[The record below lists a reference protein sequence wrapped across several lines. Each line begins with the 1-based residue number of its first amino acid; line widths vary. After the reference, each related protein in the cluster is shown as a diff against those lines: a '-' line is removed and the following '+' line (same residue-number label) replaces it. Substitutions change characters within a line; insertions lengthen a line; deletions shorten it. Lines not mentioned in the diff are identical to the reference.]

1 MFGEIQMK
9 YIGIDEIINP
19 IPLFISNICL
29 GFSSIVRIF
38 INIDSSPKAKAP
50 KINNIQTNCISRRLF
65 SGLIKTIAPIKVI
78 ATANHFVVLT
88 VSPNNGIAK
97 IIVKIGLI
105 NIKAVASETGI
116 RIEVPN
122 NIVIPIHPQKDLLK

>member
-1 MFGEIQMK
+1 M
-9 YIGIDEIINP
+9 
-19 IPLFISNICL
+19 
-29 GFSSIVRIF
+29 
-38 INIDSSPKAKAP
+38 
-50 KINNIQTNCISRRLF
+50 CIRDR
-65 SGLIKTIAPIKVI
+65 IKTIAPIKVI